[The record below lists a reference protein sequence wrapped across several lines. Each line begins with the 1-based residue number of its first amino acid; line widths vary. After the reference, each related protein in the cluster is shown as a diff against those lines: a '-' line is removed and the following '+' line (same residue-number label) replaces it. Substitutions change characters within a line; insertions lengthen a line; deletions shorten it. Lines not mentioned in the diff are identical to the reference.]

1 MKADIEE
8 RLIACA
14 ASLAEELEREIA
26 VPSELLDCPERD
38 AGYRLVHKH
47 EEEIVTSLAAWL
59 AELPPPDYRTA
70 PPPVGAD
77 PLISLNLGELL
88 ANYGYSAVYLIAEAV
103 LRLYR
108 PYLIAAMA
116 ASTKGGAED

>member
-1 MKADIEE
+1 MNASIEE
-8 RLIACA
+8 RLIQCA
-14 ASLAEELEREIA
+14 ARLAEELEREIEA
-26 VPSELLDCPERD
+26 PSELLDCAERD
-38 AGYRLVHKH
+38 AGYAVVHKH
-47 EEEIVTSLAAWL
+47 EEEIVTILAAWL
-59 AELPPPDYRTA
+59 AKLPPPDYRLA

-108 PYLIAAMA
+108 PYLLAAMA
-116 ASTKGGAED
+116 ASHKG